1 MRIDVG
7 IPLQALCGAELRDN
21 QGNVLT
27 LQKVMVEA
35 LFGLYP
41 NYENINL
48 QEKLARYNIAKRVFE
63 CKRINNIVELSLQEI
78 NVIKVLIGY
87 AFPPLIVGRAIE
99 ELDMFILE
107 DEMVK
112 RQQKPDITAP
122 IIAEPTKED
131 LKK

>member
-1 MRIDVG
+1 MKIDVG